1 MRAVQTI
8 FLFVLTLSVLAAYVV
23 MWAAIIRR
31 TGRNPWLAAIMLIP
45 GINFLFLI
53 ALAVSEWP
61 IETELKRC
69 KQQLHDMQARAD
81 SASQRLS

>member
-1 MRAVQTI
+1 MHTVRTI
-8 FLFVLTLSVLAAYVV
+8 IFSLFTLSVLAAYVV

-45 GINFLFLI
+45 GINFLFLV

-69 KQQLHDMQARAD
+69 KQQLQDMQARAD
-81 SASQRLS
+81 STSQRLS